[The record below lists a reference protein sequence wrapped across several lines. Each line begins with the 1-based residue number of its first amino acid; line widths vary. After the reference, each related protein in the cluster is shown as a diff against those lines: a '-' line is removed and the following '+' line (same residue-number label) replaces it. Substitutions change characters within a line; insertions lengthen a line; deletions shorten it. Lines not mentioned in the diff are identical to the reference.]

1 MPHTRFTLLCFA
13 ALGALAAAC
22 GQPQAQE
29 AQAAREH
36 ATVALR
42 RSIDD
47 TPSVQASVAAPDDTV
62 AAPPSGAG
70 TTGFVA
76 EGTRRKPQRA
86 AQAARPVQP
95 AGRVRPEP
103 KLNRRAFDDTINAV
117 TARSSQLRAAR
128 LQAWGDTPVEPTE
141 PFDPLGIRAG
151 SFLLKPWFESG
162 IGYDTNPLAANTNP
176 KPSLYQQFASGLSA
190 QSDWSRH
197 ALAADIRGS
206 YTQYD
211 TVSGNNRPEVDA
223 ILRGRID
230 VSDRTRYALEGHFQL
245 TTESA
250 GNPDAPTDVVRPPP
264 IVTTGGSVGFAHRWN
279 RLDVAAAAGLDH
291 VVYENGEL
299 LNGETLDRSDRNYD
313 QPSVRLRTGYELR
326 PGVTPFVAA
335 EFDSR
340 EFANEI
346 DSSGYQRASTGME
359 IRAGTSF
366 ELSRLLTGEA
376 SLGWIARNY
385 VDPRLA
391 DISGLLVDASL
402 VWVASG
408 LTTVR
413 FTAVTTINE
422 TSFEDTT
429 GVLERILA
437 LRIDH
442 AFRRWLIG
450 TIRLG
455 WEFDDYGQSGRRDNR
470 FVVGAQ
476 ASVKLARELWLTG
489 EVRQETLD
497 SNEPVNDYTANIM
510 MVGLRL
516 QR

>member
-1 MPHTRFTLLCFA
+1 MPHTRFALLCLA

-22 GQPQAQE
+22 GQPRAE
-29 AQAAREH
+29 AARER

-42 RSIDD
+42 PSIDAVPAVPAPAT
-47 TPSVQASVAAPDDTV
+47 TPDGTV

-76 EGTRRKPQRA
+76 EGTRRKPKSETQRVRA
-86 AQAARPVQP
+86 VQP

-128 LQAWGDTPVEPTE
+128 LQAWSEVPVGPIET
-141 PFDPLGIRAG
+141 FDPLGIRAG

-162 IGYDTNPLAANTNP
+162 IGYDTNPLATNTNP
-176 KPSLYQQFASGLSA
+176 KPSLYQQYATGLTA

-211 TVSGNNRPEVDA
+211 NVSGNNRPEIDS

-279 RLDVAAAAGLDH
+279 RFEVAAAGGLDH

-313 QPSVRLRTGYELR
+313 QPAVRLRAGYELR
-326 PGVTPFVAA
+326 PGVTPFVAG

-340 EFANEI
+340 EFAQEV
-346 DSSGYQRASTGME
+346 DDSGYQRASTGMQ

-366 ELSRLLTGEA
+366 ELTRLLTGEA
-376 SLGWIARNY
+376 SLGWLARDY

-476 ASVKLARELWLTG
+476 ASIKLARELWLTG